1 MSKGPRIKPEV
12 RQHVIKRAL
21 QERKALDEEKLTLD
35 TLVKRITR
43 ELKNDKKTPPAPST
57 MRRMLTDTLNREPS
71 PEDQRWHMNTF
82 KVYGPSSAG
91 LAAIMKAYRFAL
103 CHGASLTIRQAK
115 WISRLSEPVKA
126 IYGLP
131 ERELTALTIF
141 RALGY
146 ASDEVLSEVM
156 GRPFD
161 STDRD
166 TELALALSGY
176 DLTEKPEWLNLEY
189 LEQRAADKLHN
200 PDTDVGAMRERISL
214 YKQRG
219 FLSDEL
225 HDTARG
231 EQDVSK
237 RLRTKDRSEPPGAV
251 PEMTDH
257 ARERVCKSANQTLSP
272 EILKFKEM
280 VRMRGKRKDTEE
292 AK

>member
-82 KVYGPSSAG
+82 KVYAPSSAG
-91 LAAIMKAYRFAL
+91 LAAIIKAYRFAL

-131 ERELTALTIF
+131 ETELTTLNIIWAII
-141 RALGY
+141 Y
-146 ASDEVLSEVM
+146 AREEVYSEIM
-156 GRPFD
+156 GEPFD
-161 STDRD
+161 STLLDCG
-166 TELALALSGY
+166 LALALDGCGLS
-176 DLTEKPEWLNLEY
+176 EKPNRLKLQY
-189 LEQRAADKLHN
+189 LEQSAVDKLHD
-200 PDTDVGAMRERISL
+200 PDTDVEVI
-214 YKQRG
+214 
-219 FLSDEL
+219 
-225 HDTARG
+225 
-231 EQDVSK
+231 
-237 RLRTKDRSEPPGAV
+237 
-251 PEMTDH
+251 
-257 ARERVCKSANQTLSP
+257 RERVSRWKPGEL
-272 EILKFKEM
+272 L
-280 VRMRGKRKDTEE
+280 
-292 AK
+292 

>member
-131 ERELTALTIF
+131 ENELAALNIIH
-141 RALGY
+141 AIDY
-146 ASDEVLSEVM
+146 ARDEVLSEVM
-156 GRPFD
+156 GKPFD
-161 STDRD
+161 STTRD

-225 HDTARG
+225 HETARG
-231 EQDVSK
+231 EQDISK
-237 RLRTKDRSEPPGAV
+237 RLRTKDRSRPHVTAPKGTA
-251 PEMTDH
+251 P
-257 ARERVCKSANQTLSP
+257 ARERGTKFDDQKPSP
-272 EILKFKEM
+272 EILKSTERARRK
-280 VRMRGKRKDTEE
+280 GKSEDTEE